1 MHEHRRAVFL
11 TAELVAGVLGGF
23 VSGMILD
30 RSRHGAAG
38 PNPTQRV
45 ADLSWNQDAVRLT
58 AAEPEG
64 VVHGTQA
71 GTADSRLSR

>member
-1 MHEHRRAVFL
+1 MREHRRAVFL
-11 TAELVAGVLGGF
+11 TVELVAGALVGF

-30 RSRHGAAG
+30 RSRQGGASTS
-38 PNPTQRV
+38 PTQRA
-45 ADLSWNQDAVRLT
+45 ADLSWKQDAARVT

>member
-1 MHEHRRAVFL
+1 MREHRRAVFL
-11 TAELVAGVLGGF
+11 TVELVAGALGGF

-38 PNPTQRV
+38 LNPTQCL
-45 ADLSWNQDAVRLT
+45 ADLWWNQDAARPK

>member
-1 MHEHRRAVFL
+1 MREHRRATFL
-11 TAELVAGVLGGF
+11 TVELVVGALCGF

-30 RSRHGAAG
+30 RSRRGAAG
-38 PNPTQRV
+38 RA
-45 ADLSWNQDAVRLT
+45 ADLSWKQDAARLT

>member
-1 MHEHRRAVFL
+1 MREHGRAVFL
-11 TAELVAGVLGGF
+11 TAELVVGALCGF
-23 VSGMILD
+23 VFGMILD
-30 RSRHGAAG
+30 RSRQGAAE
-38 PNPTQRV
+38 RA
-45 ADLSWNQDAVRLT
+45 ADLSWNQQDAARLT

>member
-1 MHEHRRAVFL
+1 MREHRRAVFL
-11 TAELVAGVLGGF
+11 TAELMVGALCGF

-30 RSRHGAAG
+30 RFRQDAAE
-38 PNPTQRV
+38 RA
-45 ADLSWNQDAVRLT
+45 ADLSWKQDAARLT